1 MCRQLRRNGAS
12 TSLGLRQREKRRRKT
27 EEGAR
32 RGFCGGEEKDV
43 GLEGGR
49 AVNKDASE
57 VKPSQNNSMGSL
69 DGWMD
74 GWILDVL
81 QKKRAEQSL

>member
-1 MCRQLRRNGAS
+1 MNGAS
-12 TSLGLRQREKRRRKT
+12 TSLGYRRREKRRRRKT

-57 VKPSQNNSMGSL
+57 VKPYKTTRWVPGRV
-69 DGWMD
+69 D

-81 QKKRAEQSL
+81 QKKRAK

>member
-12 TSLGLRQREKRRRKT
+12 TSLGLRRREKRRRKT
-27 EEGAR
+27 EEGAK

-49 AVNKDASE
+49 AVNKEARE
-57 VKPSQNNSMGSL
+57 VKPSQNNSMGP
-69 DGWMD
+69 WMS

-81 QKKRAEQSL
+81 QKKRAK